1 MLTRLHPLNS
11 SSLALVAAALVAVL
25 IGGVMPASSA
35 ARRVSSNCATSQL
48 RLKLG
53 QLVSEKTEQH
63 TATFA
68 LLNPGSGS
76 CALDG
81 YPVVTLFDSR
91 GRLLPFVYG
100 HSGDQ
105 MITAASPKLVRVPAG
120 GTAYFALNKNA
131 CVSAASRVAT
141 AIRVRLSGGSRTLSL
156 QLPHYPLIEF
166 CPAGDPGD
174 GITVSPFEP
183 TLTATACRSQRA
195 CGPGVEPIRT
205 SGPGAYGVLQRFA
218 PQSASTWWA
227 IVASSRTGR
236 TWLVRTTDS
245 GGRWQDVTPP
255 LKMVYVS
262 SSFFLGRDAAWIE
275 GSIRFETRT
284 ELVYRTLDSGRSW
297 RRLATVPADCQLD
310 FVDQRDG
317 WCAVIGAALGS
328 STVHLYRT
336 VDGGSTWTLVSR
348 TGLYDSGSTPDA
360 LPYGCDKTI
369 AFSSLTVGWAASVCA
384 GGSPPL
390 FESEDGGAHWR
401 KLARVPVPK
410 GAPRPPAGAS
420 LSLPAVAG
428 SRLALSLDIGGN
440 PRNATAIATST
451 NDGASWNARLVP
463 GLPHYWKVDL
473 LDVRHWRL
481 SDGRVLLSTD
491 DAGGH
496 WHRWKAPVRM
506 TDAVGA
512 PLTLD
517 FIAPRIGFAVPEANA
532 GPLWRT
538 EDGGH
543 TWKRVTVTAGPFTLP
558 RR

>member
-1 MLTRLHPLNS
+1 
-11 SSLALVAAALVAVL
+11 
-25 IGGVMPASSA
+25 
-35 ARRVSSNCATSQL
+35 
-48 RLKLG
+48 
-53 QLVSEKTEQH
+53 
-63 TATFA
+63 
-68 LLNPGSGS
+68 
-76 CALDG
+76 
-81 YPVVTLFDSR
+81 
-91 GRLLPFVYG
+91 LPFVYG

-105 MITAASPKLVRVPAG
+105 MITAASPKEVRVPAG

-131 CVSAASRVAT
+131 CVSATSRVAT
-141 AIRVRLSGGSRTLSL
+141 ETRVRLPGGSTTLPL

-174 GITVSPFEP
+174 GITASPFEP

-195 CGPGVEPIRT
+195 CGPGVKPIRT
-205 SGPGAYGVLQRFA
+205 SGPGDYGVLQRFA
-218 PQSASTWWA
+218 PQSASVWWA
-227 IVASSRTGR
+227 IVASNRTGR
-236 TWLVRTTDS
+236 TWLVRTGDS

-255 LKMVYVS
+255 LKLVLVS

-275 GSIRFETRT
+275 GSTRFESRT
-284 ELVYRTLDSGRSW
+284 EPLFRTLNGGRSW

-317 WCAVIGAALGS
+317 WCAVIGAAMGS
-328 STVHLYRT
+328 STVRLYRT
-336 VDGGSTWTLVSR
+336 FDGGSTWTLVSR
-348 TGLYDSGSTPDA
+348 TGLYDSGSTPGA

-369 AFSSLTVGWAASVCA
+369 TFSSLTVGWAASVCIA
-384 GGSPPL
+384 GSPPL
-390 FESEDGGAHWR
+390 YESEDGGAHWR
-401 KLARVPVPK
+401 KLAQVPLPK
-410 GAPRPPAGAS
+410 GAPTPPAGAG

-428 SRLALSLDIGGN
+428 SRLVLYLDIGGN
-440 PRNATAIATST
+440 PRNATAIATSA
-451 NDGASWNARLVP
+451 NDGANWNARLVP

-491 DAGGH
+491 DTGGH
-496 WHRWKAPVRM
+496 WHRWNSPVRM

-512 PLTLD
+512 PLRLH
-517 FIAPRIGFAVPEANA
+517 FLSARVGFAVPEANA

-543 TWKRVTVTAGPFTLP
+543 TWKPVTVTAGPFTLP